1 MSGTRSP
8 FPKARVT
15 EALIVAHG
23 QPSEPERAERALAGM
38 AAEVQ
43 ALLPQARIGSA
54 TLAAP
59 GALQR
64 ATAAFEQPFT
74 VYPLF
79 MAAGWFVTDL
89 LRRRLNGAATSLLP
103 PLGLDAGLVDVALAC
118 LRAEA
123 RARGW
128 AMAETEV
135 FLAAHGSANG
145 REAARSA
152 QRFARALRQR
162 TPGPVQVGF
171 IEEAPFVGEVIP
183 GLGPKAL
190 CLPFFAANGRHVRLD
205 LVRALAQGDRSDIL
219 MPPLGLQPGVP
230 QLIARAIRQDA
241 AEAGAAA

>member
-23 QPSEPERAERALAGM
+23 QPSEPVRAERALAAL
-38 AAEVQ
+38 AAQVQ
-43 ALLPQARIGSA
+43 AHLPQARIGSA

-59 GALQR
+59 GALKR
-64 ATAAFEQPFT
+64 ATEAFDGSFT

-89 LRRRLNGAATSLLP
+89 LRRRLNGAAASLLP
-103 PLGLDAGLVDVALAC
+103 PLGLDAGLVDVALRC
-118 LRAEA
+118 VNDEI

-128 AMAETEV
+128 APGETEV

-152 QRFARALRQR
+152 QRFARAMRQR
-162 TPGPVQVGF
+162 MPGPVQVGF
-171 IEEAPFVGEVIP
+171 IEEAPLVQEVIP
-183 GLGPKAL
+183 KLGPRAL
-190 CLPFFAANGRHVRLD
+190 CLPFFAANGRHVRHD
-205 LVRALAQGDRSDIL
+205 LVQALARFDRSDIL
-219 MPPLGLQPGVP
+219 MPSLGLQPGVP
-230 QLIARAIRQDA
+230 GLIARAIRQDA